1 MPTAILIGFEYTN
14 DKLPGT
20 LIDLYHCYKW
30 CGSFGCD
37 INILTDIKKVDTKL
51 LYEAI
56 DNNLANKD
64 VLQFYDNIN
73 PIIISNNLIEEILKI
88 LKNEI
93 TDNKLILYYTGHGVL
108 YDNLVMP
115 DDSLISMKKLKN
127 VILDNVSA
135 ITEIFIVLD
144 CCNPDGMG
152 LPFRLKDN
160 LFVLSSTDMKL
171 VEFIDNKVLLITSSA
186 NHQKSVATLL
196 GSLFT
201 RFLFKILIEMNSYN
215 SLFFKKEEH
224 IPLSINR
231 NLQRL
236 TGNLS
241 SNIRKLQTEYQQN
254 ISIYSS
260 YVIDPI
266 LWMWLGNHNNHNI
279 ITDYTLDNIIIY

>member
-1 MPTAILIGFEYTN
+1 MPTAIVIGFEYKN
-14 DKLPGT
+14 DMLPGT

-30 CGSFGCD
+30 CESFGCN
-37 INILTDIKKVDTKL
+37 INVLTDIKEVDTKL
-51 LYEAI
+51 LYTAI

-64 VLQFYDNIN
+64 ILKFYDTIN

-88 LKNEI
+88 LKNGI
-93 TDNKLILYYTGHGVL
+93 SDNKLILYYTGHGIL

-127 VILDNVSA
+127 SILGNVSN
-135 ITEIFIVLD
+135 ITEIFIILD

-152 LPFRLKDN
+152 LPFKLKGN

-171 VEFIDNKVLLITSSA
+171 IEFIDNKVLLITSSA
-186 NHQKSVATLL
+186 NHQKSIATQL

-201 RFLFKILIEMNSYN
+201 RYLFKILIEMNSYDE
-215 SLFFKKEEH
+215 FYAKREH

-236 TGNLS
+236 TSNLS
-241 SNIRKLQTEYQQN
+241 SNIRKLQTGYQQN

-260 YVIDPI
+260 YIIDPI
-266 LWMWLGNHNNHNI
+266 LWMWLGNRNNHNI
-279 ITDYTLDNIIIY
+279 ITDYTLDNIIVY